1 VLVTGGTSGPGFV
14 NIDPGLATRAAEVW
28 NPATGQWRTLASNSV
43 MRVYHSVSLLLP
55 DGTVLHGASG
65 DALAAQPGGGTVEVP
80 PQRNHEI
87 FSPPYLFK
95 GARPTITSA
104 PSTVSYGETFTVATP
119 NAAQITDV
127 RWIHL
132 GSVTH
137 AFDMGQRANT
147 LSFTRT
153 ASGVEVTAP
162 ANPNLAPPGHY
173 QLFILN
179 RNGVPSPGRVVRVQ

>member
-1 VLVTGGTSGPGFV
+1 M
-14 NIDPGLATRAAEVW
+14 DHAA
-28 NPATGQWRTLASNSV
+28 ANSV

-65 DALAAQPGGGTVEVP
+65 NALAGTSIVP
-80 PQRNHEI
+80 DEHNHEI

-104 PSTVSYGETFTVATP
+104 PTAVHYGNTFSVATP
-119 NAAQITDV
+119 NAAQVTDV
-127 RWIHL
+127 RWIRI

-137 AFDMGQRANT
+137 AFDAGQRANT
-147 LSFTRT
+147 LTFTQT
-153 ASGVEVTAP
+153 STGLTVTAP

-173 QLFILN
+173 LLFIFN
-179 RNGVPSPGRVVRVQ
+179 RNGVPSVGKIVQVLP